1 MLLVISSYI
10 FCVPEA
16 FKWLA
21 GNNNL
26 IFGPRPHVTTLHHH
40 QHHDYTSVRLSDQ
53 QQQQQPKR
61 RIAVSKLLHC
71 KCVDRAFC
79 FDTKAHHIHLYTGYS
94 SRNKTSSTLQVMIKS
109 HQLANVVVVLR
120 VSQSK
125 QNPLIKEQN
134 CGMHALSGFTTT
146 C

>member
-1 MLLVISSYI
+1 MSSLISVSEFSRNVYWLLVISRYI
-10 FCVPEA
+10 FCVPET

-21 GNNNL
+21 GNNKL

-61 RIAVSKLLHC
+61 RIAVSKLLQC
-71 KCVDRAFC
+71 ECVDRAFC

-94 SRNKTSSTLQVMIKS
+94 SRNKTSSTLQVTIQITPTSECCCCSKSFIK
-109 HQLANVVVVLR
+109 
-120 VSQSK
+120 
-125 QNPLIKEQN
+125 
-134 CGMHALSGFTTT
+134 
-146 C
+146 